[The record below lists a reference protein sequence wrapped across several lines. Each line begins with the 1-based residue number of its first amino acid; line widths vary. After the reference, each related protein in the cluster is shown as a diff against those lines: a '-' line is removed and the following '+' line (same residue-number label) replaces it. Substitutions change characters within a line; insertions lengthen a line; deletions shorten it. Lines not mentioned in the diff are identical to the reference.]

1 MKTTRHI
8 PILAAVAAGLLAAAC
23 VKDTLYNTPHPD
35 HGKIAVT
42 ADWSARGEGIDIP
55 ATWTVAMGDYTG
67 TETAATHA
75 PDHLF
80 APGSYTLAVWNPAEG
95 ITVSG
100 TTAAVA
106 AAADAGADAESCIA
120 ANPGWFFT
128 HAEQV
133 AIEQD
138 KDHAFTAAMKQQVRE
153 LTLVVEPTGD
163 AAGRITEIS
172 AHLTGAA
179 GTLDFATDTYGA
191 ASNVVLPFTRITSGA
206 DAGKWKATVRLLGI
220 TGGEQLL
227 TGEIRY
233 ADGNPAPTT
242 LESDLT
248 EALAAFNTAKSE
260 PMTLGGTLE
269 TPDEVEIQGATI
281 SGWEEIDNG
290 EVDADL

>member
-1 MKTTRHI
+1 TEQVTI
-8 PILAAVAAGLLAAAC
+8 E
-23 VKDTLYNTPHPD
+23 KDT
-35 HGKIAVT
+35 
-42 ADWSARGEGIDIP
+42 
-55 ATWTVAMGDYTG
+55 DY
-67 TETAATHA
+67 
-75 PDHLF
+75 PL
-80 APGSYTLAVWNPAEG
+80 
-95 ITVSG
+95 
-100 TTAAVA
+100 
-106 AAADAGADAESCIA
+106 
-120 ANPGWFFT
+120 
-128 HAEQV
+128 
-133 AIEQD
+133 
-138 KDHAFTAAMKQQVRE
+138 TAAMQQRVRE

-163 AAGRITEIS
+163 AAHRITEIEAS
-172 AHLTGAA
+172 LSGVA

-206 DAGKWKATVRLLGI
+206 DAGKWTATVRLLGI